1 MPQADE
7 TNNAPFTAH
16 KGTPVSGANQNGGG
30 YKCHPTVLLL
40 VMRTNEKDDTV
51 ERVSKNTEGASP
63 FLLAQERKQGFAT
76 FLSLLQMA
84 G

>member
-1 MPQADE
+1 
-7 TNNAPFTAH
+7 
-16 KGTPVSGANQNGGG
+16 
-30 YKCHPTVLLL
+30 
-40 VMRTNEKDDTV
+40 MRTNEKDDTV